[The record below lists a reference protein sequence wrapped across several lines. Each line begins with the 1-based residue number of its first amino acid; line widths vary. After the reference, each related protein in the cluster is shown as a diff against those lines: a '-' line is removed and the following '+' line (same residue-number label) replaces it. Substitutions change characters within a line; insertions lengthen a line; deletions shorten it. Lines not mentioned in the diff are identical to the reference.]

1 MDICSKLFAEA
12 LIQEQCNKSKGLFQI
27 GFAPELRQS
36 LLIFLRKT
44 LKINWRGQENRTN
57 SLAELRLADVG
68 SLSCNCYNKTG
79 PNPTF
84 AILVPSQKN
93 RKDYDDEI
101 K

>member
-44 LKINWRGQENRTN
+44 KKRLTLNKNRTK